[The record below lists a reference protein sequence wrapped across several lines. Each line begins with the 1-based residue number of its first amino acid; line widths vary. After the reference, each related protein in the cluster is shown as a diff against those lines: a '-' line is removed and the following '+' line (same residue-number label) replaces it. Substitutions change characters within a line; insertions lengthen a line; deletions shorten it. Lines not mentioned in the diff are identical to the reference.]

1 MIFLWEKTYSFKFVL
16 MRKLQKIL
24 SDDETQTLQLTDLKF
39 SIVAL
44 KKVSNES

>member
-1 MIFLWEKTYSFKFVL
+1 MT
-16 MRKLQKIL
+16 KLQKIL

-44 KKVSNES
+44 KTVSNQS